1 MIGEEDMSSLIT
13 VSISSFAFK
22 ETILHLVFYSP
33 YKKLLIDIK
42 IWYIFSWLSRT
53 NHSKAWLR
61 IILFA
66 GDCQD

>member
-1 MIGEEDMSSLIT
+1 MMIGEEDMSSLIT

-42 IWYIFSWLSRT
+42 I
-53 NHSKAWLR
+53 
-61 IILFA
+61 
-66 GDCQD
+66 